1 MSDLSDVRTAIDDGR
16 KQLDQALA
24 ACGERWG
31 AAVLAPEAEE
41 VNPRATGDA
50 WTPRQAAEHAIGGNG
65 MFVRMVAAGLER
77 DAPALEPLS
86 RESADDARAALRTA
100 IERSDGLLDAVAAD
114 DLARPTG
121 LADRQIDYARS
132 RGREITKSV
141 EGALWMMALHMADHA
156 QQIAGAGE
164 R

>member
-24 ACGERWG
+24 TCGEHWEE
-31 AAVLAPEAEE
+31 AVLAPEAPE

-50 WTPRQAAEHAIGGNG
+50 WTPRQAAEHVIGGNAW
-65 MFVRMVAAGLER
+65 FARMVATGLER

-86 RESADDARAALRTA
+86 LESADDARAALRAA
-100 IERSDGLLDAVAAD
+100 IEGSDGLLDAVTGD
-114 DLARPTG
+114 DLANPTG
-121 LADRQIDYARS
+121 LGDGQVDYARS